1 MKLQV
6 FHKENY
12 DDANF
17 LLLLKQNP
25 TGFVLNYGSPN
36 YEPFIKIHKATCTYM
51 INERYE
57 PHTGSG
63 YTKVYAD
70 SIDEIGQWKKANGV
84 AAGSLCKRCRP

>member
-1 MKLQV
+1 MTLQV
-6 FHKENY
+6 FNKENS

-36 YEPFIKIHKATCTYM
+36 YEPFIRIHKASCTYM
-51 INERYE
+51 LSEQVG
-57 PHTGSG
+57 PHTGRG

-70 SIDEIGQWKKANGV
+70 SIDEIEQWQKANGV
-84 AAGSLCKRCRP
+84 AAGSLCKCCRS